1 MRRIARILVAV
12 DFSEHSG
19 RALEMAIDLASQFGA
34 QIDLVHA
41 FDVPVPFVT
50 PYEVA
55 VPDTFMQEAREV
67 AKKKLARELDRVVA
81 AGIEAH
87 SHLTE
92 VPAATAIAR
101 VAEEIG
107 ADLLV
112 MGTRGNAGLK
122 HVLLGSVAE
131 RTLRHSPCPV
141 LTVK

>member
-1 MRRIARILVAV
+1 MTSIERILVAS
-12 DFSEHSG
+12 DFSEHSS
-19 RALEMAIDLASQFGA
+19 RALDLAIDFALKFGA
-34 QIDLVHA
+34 RIELVHA

-55 VPDTFMQEAREV
+55 VPDTFMQEAREF
-67 AKKKLARELDRVVA
+67 AKKKLAGELDRVIA
-81 AGIEAH
+81 AGVEA
-87 SHLTE
+87 SSNLTE

-112 MGTRGNAGLK
+112 MGTRGHTGLK
-122 HVLLGSVAE
+122 HALLGSVAE